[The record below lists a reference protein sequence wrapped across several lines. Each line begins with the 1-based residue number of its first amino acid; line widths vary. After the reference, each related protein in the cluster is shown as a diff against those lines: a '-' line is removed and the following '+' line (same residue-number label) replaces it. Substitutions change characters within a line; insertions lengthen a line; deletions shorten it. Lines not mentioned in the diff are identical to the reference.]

1 MAGYL
6 DGHSK
11 AVGWLKVI
19 LPIASLAI
27 LSTLFLI
34 ARGTQVEQ
42 AEVPHSPAPPG
53 GGVETVSGP
62 AYSGVAADGS
72 VVSITA
78 SAAWPR
84 ADGSGYFDSTNVD
97 ATFEMTSGNVATVSA
112 AEGSLDP
119 SGNILGLRGNVVV
132 KTTSGWTMQGEELD
146 AWLDQSRLESSKDV
160 HTIGPFGELDSGN
173 MLIFQDNGP
182 KSAYLM
188 EFDGGV
194 HLVYHP

>member
-1 MAGYL
+1 MTRYL
-6 DGHSK
+6 DGHSR

-19 LPIASLAI
+19 LPIAGIAI

-34 ARGTQVEQ
+34 ARGTPVEQ
-42 AEVPHSPAPPG
+42 AQVPGTRLTPG

-62 AYSGVAADGS
+62 AYSGVAGDGS

-78 SAAWPR
+78 GTAWPR
-84 ADGSGYFDSTNVD
+84 ADGSGYFDSEDVD
-97 ATFEMTSGNVATVSA
+97 ATFEMPGGDVTTVRA

-119 SGNILGLRGNVVV
+119 RGNILGLRGDVVV
-132 KTTSGWTMQGEELD
+132 NTTSGWTMRSEELD

-160 HTIGPFGELDSGN
+160 HTIGPFGKLDSGN

-182 KSAYLM
+182 ESPYLM